1 MEEKSLKYV
10 LLIGMIYATIATVGL
25 ITGELLLMTTVA
37 AIAGYLTTCIIELGI
52 AIIDLKEV
60 KEQKKSNLKNKE
72 PSDEESQETAQAKKT
87 NTRQIH
93 NVKTDDW
100 LLEMPEIQEIAQT
113 SKNVTQQTN
122 NFKINEWPTQAPEIH
137 KSKVLVKVKKR

>member
-1 MEEKSLKYV
+1 MKKQNLKFV
-10 LLIGMIYATIATVGL
+10 LLMNLIYLTIAVVGL

-37 AIAGYLTTCIIELGI
+37 AACGALTTCIIELGI

-72 PSDEESQETAQAKKT
+72 SSDEESQETTQAKKT

>member
-1 MEEKSLKYV
+1 M
-10 LLIGMIYATIATVGL
+10 
-25 ITGELLLMTTVA
+25 
-37 AIAGYLTTCIIELGI
+37 
-52 AIIDLKEV
+52 
-60 KEQKKSNLKNKE
+60 KNKE
-72 PSDEESQETAQAKKT
+72 SSDEESQKTTQAKKT

-122 NFKINEWPTQAPEIH
+122 NFKTNEWPTQAPEIH

>member
-1 MEEKSLKYV
+1 MNR
-10 LLIGMIYATIATVGL
+10 IYSAIASVSL
-25 ITGELLLMTTVA
+25 ITGELLLTTIA
-37 AIAGYLTTCIIELGI
+37 AAVGVSTASIIGI
-52 AIIDLKEV
+52 GITIIDIKELI
-60 KEQKKSNLKNKE
+60 EQKKSNLKNKE
-72 PSDEESQETAQAKKT
+72 SSDEESQETTQAKKT

-122 NFKINEWPTQAPEIH
+122 NFKTNEWPTQAPEIH